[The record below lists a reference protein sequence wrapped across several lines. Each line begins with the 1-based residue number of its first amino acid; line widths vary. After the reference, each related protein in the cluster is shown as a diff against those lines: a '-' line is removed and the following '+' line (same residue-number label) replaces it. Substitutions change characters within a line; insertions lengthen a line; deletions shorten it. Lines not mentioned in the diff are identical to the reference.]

1 MFIMPVYTEQH
12 NFWKNHTDEKSL
24 VTALMHHID
33 EKARNSRQ
41 RRLEMSNS
49 SSNHSLTSPATNAI
63 SLQPSANTGATSA
76 RSARIG
82 QQQSSSRSPR
92 SSSTGTS
99 RDGPY
104 GTNDGTSHRLPN
116 LFGKKVRDGCMYIY
130 TSVVI

>member
-1 MFIMPVYTEQH
+1 MYYILYIEQH

-49 SSNHSLTSPATNAI
+49 SSNHSLTSPTTNAI
-63 SLQPSANTGATSA
+63 SLQPSATTGTTSA

-99 RDGPY
+99 RDSPY
-104 GTNDGTSHRLPN
+104 GGHNYDGSSNRLPN
-116 LFGKKVRDGCMYIY
+116 LFGKKVRAAYICIY
-130 TSVVI
+130 RLV

>member
-1 MFIMPVYTEQH
+1 
-12 NFWKNHTDEKSL
+12 
-24 VTALMHHID
+24 MHHID

-49 SSNHSLTSPATNAI
+49 SSNHSLTSPTTNAI
-63 SLQPSANTGATSA
+63 SLQPSATTGTTSA
-76 RSARIG
+76 RSARLG
-82 QQQSSSRSPR
+82 QQQSSSSSRSPR
-92 SSSTGTS
+92 SSTGTS